1 MRNMNDLV
9 RQAGV
14 MQNKIAK
21 MQQEMAERTVEA
33 SSGGGMVKVVA
44 TCKQDIVSITIDP
57 KALEGGDVE
66 MLQDL
71 VLTAVNEAVRIG
83 RATMDRVLPRWAAS
97 RPSSNRGWRVVASL
111 RAAFPPSPLPPS
123 PNESPFPKQYAEQGF
138 DNVKS
143 FGKERGSFWGGEDD
157 RMAPP
162 GRAVPVDASPRLTGI
177 DSNAGSLSEERFP
190 LPQFSVHPNEEVWT
204 TESLNR

>member
-21 MQQEMAERTVEA
+21 LRQEMAERTVEA

-71 VLTAVNEAVRIG
+71 VLTAITG
-83 RATMDRVLPRWAAS
+83 GIKLP
-97 RPSSNRGWRVVASL
+97 
-111 RAAFPPSPLPPS
+111 
-123 PNESPFPKQYAEQGF
+123 
-138 DNVKS
+138 
-143 FGKERGSFWGGEDD
+143 
-157 RMAPP
+157 
-162 GRAVPVDASPRLTGI
+162 GI
-177 DSNAGSLSEERFP
+177 I
-190 LPQFSVHPNEEVWT
+190 
-204 TESLNR
+204 

>member
-71 VLTAVNEAVRIG
+71 VVAAVNEA
-83 RATMDRVLPRWAAS
+83 
-97 RPSSNRGWRVVASL
+97 L
-111 RAAFPPSPLPPS
+111 R
-123 PNESPFPKQYAEQGF
+123 KAEENMNGAM
-138 DNVKS
+138 
-143 FGKERGSFWGGEDD
+143 GK
-157 RMAPP
+157 
-162 GRAVPVDASPRLTGI
+162 LTGGM
-177 DSNAGSLSEERFP
+177 NLGGLGG
-190 LPQFSVHPNEEVWT
+190 L
-204 TESLNR
+204 L